1 MIIKIKIKMTK
12 KHSIS
17 PLSLAILL
25 VMVLGFSACKN
36 QKKMADLSNPQEEAQ
51 MEQEEMVEKEIPEE
65 EPEERVVAK
74 EPSKET
80 KLNNYFSAISSASTT
95 ASANASIQEALTMF
109 SNSEAPVL
117 IVIYKEGSKPSY
129 DEPTTIVKYL
139 NYLKD
144 TKNNKARVE
153 EVVYDGNGKI
163 KELVLRK

>member
-1 MIIKIKIKMTK
+1 MTK
-12 KHSIS
+12 KYNTPS
-17 PLSLAILL
+17 PLSLVILL
-25 VMVLGFSACKN
+25 ALVFGFSACKN
-36 QKKMADLSNPQEEAQ
+36 KKKLADMSDTQEIKEQMA
-51 MEQEEMVEKEIPEE
+51 QEEMEEEIPEE
-65 EPEERVVAK
+65 EPEERVVKK

-95 ASANASIQEALTMF
+95 ASANSSIQEALTMF

-117 IVIYKEGSKPSY
+117 IVIYKEGGKPSY
-129 DEPTTIVKYL
+129 DEPTTIGKYL

-153 EVVYDGNGKI
+153 EVVYDTNGKI